1 MINTMSNKLT
11 LAVIEIIL
19 LISIVIAGHSNVFV
33 NLFSDYDTAWK
44 VYHGVYIYWFI
55 GLISGYFVGKMA
67 QLKGYNFYIWFLYGQ
82 FLPVIALT
90 YIIIKTKTNIVNYFT
105 YQR

>member
-1 MINTMSNKLT
+1 MVNAISNKVT
-11 LAVIEIIL
+11 LVMVECIL
-19 LISIVIAGHSNVFV
+19 LIGIFAMGHSSIWA
-33 NLFSDYDTAWK
+33 NLFPDHDMAWK
-44 VYHGVYIYWFI
+44 VYHGVYMYWYI

-67 QLKGYNFYIWFLYGQ
+67 QLKGYNFYTWFLYGQ